1 MNPCW
6 LPQKTT
12 LHGVAFPIPLSRS
25 PFFPPPKI
33 SISSF
38 KPYRASQVA
47 RQPRQ
52 PSLYRVN
59 DRRVLPCRSWYRKA
73 ARVSFMQ
80 ALKRWAVSVCR
91 EASFFVLYVLLF
103 PSCTDYVEA
112 TTPQQTVSIST
123 YANPLLV
130 RISSFD
136 RDIHWPSLVHSLVAI
151 KPIHP

>member
-6 LPQKTT
+6 LPQKNHFTRCRVPHPT
-12 LHGVAFPIPLSRS
+12 FALSVLS
-25 PFFPPPKI
+25 PPPKI

-91 EASFFVLYVLLF
+91 EASFFVLCMLLF

-112 TTPQQTVSIST
+112 TTPQQTVSISICKT
-123 YANPLLV
+123 PL
-130 RISSFD
+130 
-136 RDIHWPSLVHSLVAI
+136 
-151 KPIHP
+151 